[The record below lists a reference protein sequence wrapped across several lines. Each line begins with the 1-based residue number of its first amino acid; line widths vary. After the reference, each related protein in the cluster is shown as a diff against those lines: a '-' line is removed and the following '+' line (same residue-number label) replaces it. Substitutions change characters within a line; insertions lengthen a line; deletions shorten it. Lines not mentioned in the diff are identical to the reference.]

1 MLLRPFRVERENHL
15 WNRQQRHRPDEDD
28 ARCVVVLRA
37 CVRESER
44 AMCVHQKDGED
55 PMVCN
60 SAYVI
65 DVQGVVD
72 SKVSVK

>member
-1 MLLRPFRVERENHL
+1 
-15 WNRQQRHRPDEDD
+15 
-28 ARCVVVLRA
+28 
-37 CVRESER
+37 
-44 AMCVHQKDGED
+44 MCVHQKDGED